1 MTSPFLR
8 HPTSWHHAAAQ
19 SLCVCVC
26 ALNDFQLFF
35 QKWLARSSS
44 HPEQHFGRRSR
55 RLCFQLLLFLLL
67 VVVTRIVM
75 PLRAWPRLTT
85 IMVSGEKYGKNH

>member
-8 HPTSWHHAAAQ
+8 HPTSWHHAAAH
-19 SLCVCVC
+19 SLCVCV
-26 ALNDFQLFF
+26 LLMTFNSFSKSGL
-35 QKWLARSSS
+35 RVHHP
-44 HPEQHFGRRSR
+44 HPEQHFGRRS

>member
-19 SLCVCVC
+19 SLCVC

-44 HPEQHFGRRSR
+44 HPEAAFRTPTM
-55 RLCFQLLLFLLL
+55 LPI
-67 VVVTRIVM
+67 IVIFDVGSSHTYCHASASM
-75 PLRAWPRLTT
+75 AAAAHYNN
-85 IMVSGEKYGKNH
+85 G